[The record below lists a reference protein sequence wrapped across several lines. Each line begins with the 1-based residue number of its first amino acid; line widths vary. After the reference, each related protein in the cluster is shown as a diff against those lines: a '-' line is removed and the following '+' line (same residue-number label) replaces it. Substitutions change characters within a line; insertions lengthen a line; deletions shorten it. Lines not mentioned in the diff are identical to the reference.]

1 MPRAERPIYQNVI
14 QALIGKL
21 AVSVHWGARIAIQ
34 EESVARP
41 NVIDE
46 ANAIEDLPFKGKVET
61 MSGFLLG
68 WAEPRAEPNV
78 VLAGRDNDGHQLNT
92 N

>member
-1 MPRAERPIYQNVI
+1 MPRAERPIYQYVI

-34 EESVARP
+34 VESVARP
-41 NVIDE
+41 NAIDE
-46 ANAIEDLPFKGKVET
+46 ENAIEDLPGKVET

-78 VLAGRDNDGHQLNT
+78 VLAERDNDGHQLNT
-92 N
+92 NY